1 MAHVYFILSVVKK
14 FVMGNLEIETVL
26 RRIESD
32 RDVDC
37 LMTKTIFGMSVMIL
51 IVRGYETA
59 NDSPLIQYTFF

>member
-1 MAHVYFILSVVKK
+1 
-14 FVMGNLEIETVL
+14 MGNLEIETVL